1 MRLEVL
7 GFDDTIRVCVVSYIN
22 QFKEGS
28 MRKTIASVL
37 VGVVVLSSAGCA
49 SNKAGEG
56 ALIGGIIGAG
66 AGAIIGNQGAHRN
79 RDRTSGALIGGA
91 AGALGGALV
100 GSQMKKE
107 QPSQQQAA
115 PAQQEY
121 NANQLSLPQ
130 IADLAKQGVN
140 EDVIIDRIRLTN
152 SKYNLNQGDID
163 YLQQNGVS
171 PKVIAVMQSGQ

>member
-1 MRLEVL
+1 MKR
-7 GFDDTIRVCVVSYIN
+7 TIS
-22 QFKEGS
+22 
-28 MRKTIASVL
+28 AVL
-37 VGVVVLSSAGCA
+37 VGVVALSSAGCA

-66 AGAIIGNQGAHRN
+66 AGAITGNQGDVRTG
-79 RDRTSGALIGGA
+79 DRSSGASIGGA
-91 AGALGGALV
+91 VGALGGALV

-107 QPSQQQAA
+107 QPAQQQAAA
-115 PAQQEY
+115 PAQQAY

-163 YLQQNGVS
+163 YLQENGVS
-171 PKVIAVMQSGQ
+171 QKVISVMQSGQ